1 MSANP
6 CFDTT
11 RSPMV
16 SSQACPDNLF
26 NSFDLCEE
34 TFSSIFQ
41 NVKPCQYLNPSC
53 LPIHCNNNKLILL
66 HLNMRSL
73 QKNYDDL
80 HAFLSDLPC
89 KPHIISI
96 SETKIKDKPLTSI
109 SLPGYI
115 FLHKNSVSNAGG
127 VGVYISDLLR
137 FNEITFKATFPGC
150 ESLWINLNS
159 SNNESN
165 YVIGTVYRHPST
177 SITNFCEYIN
187 EIFIELN
194 VQMKHYFVL
203 GDINILKRLI

>member
-1 MSANP
+1 MSANS

-66 HLNMRSL
+66 HLKMRSR
-73 QKNYDDL
+73 QTNYDDL
-80 HAFLSDLPC
+80 HAFLFDLPR
-89 KPHIISI
+89 KPHIFST
-96 SETKIKDKPLTSI
+96 SETKIKDKPFTSI

-115 FLHKNSVSNAGG
+115 FLRKNSVSSAGG
-127 VGVYISDLLR
+127 VGVYISDLLQ

-150 ESLWINLNS
+150 ESLLINLNS
-159 SNNESN
+159 SSNESS
-165 YVIGTVYRHPST
+165 YVIDAVYRHPST
-177 SITNFCEYIN
+177 SITNFGRV
-187 EIFIELN
+187 F
-194 VQMKHYFVL
+194 K
-203 GDINILKRLI
+203 

>member
-1 MSANP
+1 
-6 CFDTT
+6 
-11 RSPMV
+11 MV

-127 VGVYISDLLR
+127 VGVYISDLLQ

-165 YVIGTVYRHPST
+165 YVIGTVVIWYLFFFSIEPGFFNEFNQYFIFASILNLIRFAVST
-177 SITNFCEYIN
+177 CVSKSFKSSIG
-187 EIFIELN
+187 
-194 VQMKHYFVL
+194 K
-203 GDINILKRLI
+203 